1 MQRPLIALLA
11 LLALTQAPPAQAV
24 TLDRLLAEADTVWT
38 ADVPPGSPGRVVKRL
53 LADEPLPIDCLT
65 PLHLA
70 ALQQGL
76 DPLTS
81 ETAGRLAEPPALAEP
96 WNWVDPENRFRI
108 HFSTR
113 PDSPHAVPAGEA
125 AGPSDPPAYVAE
137 VHAALSAALDILV
150 DDLGFR
156 PPLTDSWIE
165 VYLADPGPGV
175 SGYVVPANGVS
186 SRSDEARGGFLVLG
200 NRLAD
205 PAAAAVHQL
214 AHLVLLGYSH
224 HEPVWWHEASAAWMG
239 VLATGDA
246 TAEAASIAAHMALP
260 EGGLADEDLARMR
273 GALLF
278 PAFLGLGEAVPHT
291 LRAVWAECAAVGGDN
306 LLPALEAVAGAS
318 GRGSLTDLLRAYYAS
333 WVADSAGRSHL
344 TAVLGLPLES
354 PGLSVDVTSYP
365 SAGGSPGGPVAP
377 LGAAFVHLRSLD
389 EPGGVSLTL
398 EGEPEGRW
406 DALLLVRS
414 SPRDRFLAVPMPV
427 DEAGSS
433 RVNYPRERRADGRT
447 GHLHLLGRA
456 RVRHPV
462 RPDPPRRP
470 AHGGGRSGP
479 VVDRLGDGRVRL
491 ERLPQPAPWPWLPA
505 AERRADPGR
514 GRGSLARVVLVPGR
528 FRPRPQGLLSRRGDH
543 GGRLHRVHPRGRGAP
558 PPDLVPL
565 ATTPPPER
573 DRQAPPE
580 QGLTWTLEFRPW
592 TPKRPEPFVRTGV

>member
-113 PDSPHAVPAGEA
+113 PDSPHAVPEGEA

-273 GALLF
+273 GGLLF

-433 RVNYPRERRADGRT
+433 RVNYPWRHVSDSLLVYVNAART
-447 GHLHLLGRA
+447 GAPATYTYWAGHGFSIPFDLIRLDAQPTAEGV
-456 RVRHPV
+456 RVQWSTDSETDV
-462 RPDPPRRP
+462 F
-470 AHGGGRSGP
+470 AWNVYRSQ
-479 VVDRLGDGRVRL
+479 R
-491 ERLPQPAPWPWLPA
+491 
-505 AERRADPGR
+505 PGR
-514 GRGSLARVVLVPGR
+514 GFQRLNDVPIPAGGGDRSPASYSFLDGSARGRKVYYRVEAITVDGFTESTHAVGA
-528 FRPRPQGLLSRRGDH
+528 
-543 GGRLHRVHPRGRGAP
+543 HPRRISS
-558 PPDLVPL
+558 
-565 ATTPPPER
+565 R
-573 DRQAPPE
+573 
-580 QGLTWTLEFRPW
+580 
-592 TPKRPEPFVRTGV
+592 